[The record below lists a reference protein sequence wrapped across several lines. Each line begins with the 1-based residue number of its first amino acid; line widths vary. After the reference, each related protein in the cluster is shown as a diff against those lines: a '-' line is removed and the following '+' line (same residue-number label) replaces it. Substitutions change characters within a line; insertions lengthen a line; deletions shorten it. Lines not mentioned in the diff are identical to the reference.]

1 LKAIFA
7 LAQAELQS
15 TFGMQLVELPS
26 REKAD
31 LKSRRQLAS
40 QGAKASGASSG
51 SSKSW
56 ILVSILP
63 EKYKKDPGIVTPTNA
78 GGSKEAEAS
87 YIALYSFVISVIYLN
102 NGVLPEAKL
111 ERYLKR
117 VNAETYTTVGATEK
131 VLARMVKEG
140 YVEKRRDTSSGEEN
154 IEWVVGPRGKV
165 EVGIKGVKG
174 LVKGVYGFQGTED
187 DAEVEDEEEEL
198 DRKLRRSLG
207 IREEAPR
214 IIVDGGGAEGRDSDA
229 EVEAEGSRKRGGG
242 KGRPRKAAAREV
254 QSDDDE

>member
-1 LKAIFA
+1 
-7 LAQAELQS
+7 
-15 TFGMQLVELPS
+15 MQLIELPG

-40 QGAKASGASSG
+40 QGAKVPGASS

-56 ILVSILP
+56 ILVSTLP
-63 EKYKKDPGIVTPTNA
+63 EKYKTDPRIVTPANA

-87 YIALYSFVISVIYLN
+87 YTALYTFIISVIYLN

-140 YVEKRRDTSSGEEN
+140 YVDKRRDTSSGEEN

-165 EVGIKGVKG
+165 EVGIKGVQG
-174 LVKGVYGFQGTED
+174 LVKGVYGFGGTED
-187 DAEVEDEEEEL
+187 DDNVQEEEEEL

-207 IREEAPR
+207 ITEEGPR
-214 IIVDGGGAEGRDSDA
+214 IVVDGEAAEPDSGAEAEPEDSRRRGDGGR
-229 EVEAEGSRKRGGG
+229 
-242 KGRPRKAAAREV
+242 GRPRKAAARQDE
-254 QSDDDE
+254 SDDDD

>member
-1 LKAIFA
+1 
-7 LAQAELQS
+7 
-15 TFGMQLVELPS
+15 MQLVELPS

-31 LKSRRQLAS
+31 LKSRRQLAT
-40 QGAKASGASSG
+40 QGGKALGASS

-56 ILVSILP
+56 ILVSTLP
-63 EKYKKDPGIVTPTNA
+63 EKYKTDPGIVTPTNA

-87 YIALYSFVISVIYLN
+87 YTALYSFVISVIYLN

-140 YVEKRRDTSSGEEN
+140 YVEKRRDTSNGEEN

-165 EVGIKGVKG
+165 EVGIKGVAG
-174 LVKGVYGFQGTED
+174 LVKGVHGFQGAED
-187 DAEVEDEEEEL
+187 DAEVADEEAEL

-207 IREEAPR
+207 IKEQRPR
-214 IIVDGGGAEGRDSDA
+214 IVVDGGGAAEGGDSD
-229 EVEAEGSRKRGGG
+229 VEARPEEPRR
-242 KGRPRKAAAREV
+242 KGRPQKMPAREEE
-254 QSDDDE
+254 SPDDD

>member
-1 LKAIFA
+1 
-7 LAQAELQS
+7 
-15 TFGMQLVELPS
+15 MQLVELPS

-40 QGAKASGASSG
+40 QGAKAPSG
-51 SSKSW
+51 SSNKSW
-56 ILVSILP
+56 ILVSTLP
-63 EKYKKDPGIVTPTNA
+63 EKYKTDPRIVTPTNA
-78 GGSKEAEAS
+78 GGSAAAEAS
-87 YIALYSFVISVIYLN
+87 YTALCTFVISVIYLN

-140 YVEKRRDTSSGEEN
+140 YVEKRRDTSTGEEK

-174 LVKGVYGFQGTED
+174 LVKGVYGFQGTEEG
-187 DAEVEDEEEEL
+187 DADVEGEEEEL

-207 IREEAPR
+207 IRQEEPR
-214 IIVDGGGAEGRDSDA
+214 IAVEGVAAEGGESGAEA
-229 EVEAEGSRKRGGG
+229 QPEESRRRGGGG
-242 KGRPRKAAAREV
+242 KGRPRRTAAREEH
-254 QSDDDE
+254 SEDDD

>member
-1 LKAIFA
+1 M
-7 LAQAELQS
+7 E
-15 TFGMQLVELPS
+15 LVELPS

-40 QGAKASGASSG
+40 QGAKALAASS

-63 EKYKKDPGIVTPTNA
+63 EKYRTDPEIVIPTNA

-87 YIALYSFVISVIYLN
+87 YTALYSFVISVIYLN

-117 VNAETYTTVGATEK
+117 VNAETYTTVGATDK

-140 YVEKRRDTSSGEEN
+140 YIEKRRDTSNGEEN

-165 EVGIKGVKG
+165 EVGVKGVTG
-174 LVKGVYGFQGTED
+174 LVKGVYGFQGKED
-187 DAEVEDEEEEL
+187 DADMADEEEEL

-207 IREEAPR
+207 IKEDRPR
-214 IIVDGGGAEGRDSDA
+214 IVVDSGAAEAGNSDA
-229 EVEAEGSRKRGGG
+229 EVTQQEPTRRGE
-242 KGRPRKAAAREV
+242 GRPRRAAAREEET
-254 QSDDDE
+254 DDND